1 MPREEEAKGENN
13 AGDGIE
19 EEQLLECC
27 NALEDL
33 LLDDIM
39 PADIYLGD
47 DEDGDGGEEK
57 GSELS
62 PGQQL
67 FVSVQAVCK
76 EALPFF
82 VDAVRDGMDV
92 GEYLPEH
99 QEYHERYLG
108 SVEGAMSR
116 CVDHFGFTLNSFVSS
131 LRSMLSYNS
140 GNIMGY
146 ATARELLE
154 VIECV
159 EKFNSFAE
167 GMRVRAVQFLEKE
180 EGGSDD
186 FDFGRRR

>member
-1 MPREEEAKGENN
+1 MVHLGWY
-13 AGDGIE
+13 
-19 EEQLLECC
+19 QCLL
-27 NALEDL
+27 ALR
-33 LLDDIM
+33 
-39 PADIYLGD
+39 PVF
-47 DEDGDGGEEK
+47 DELK
-57 GSELS
+57 KLS
-62 PGQQL
+62 RNPDVHEINFCGH
-67 FVSVQAVCK
+67 K
-76 EALPFF
+76 TLPFF

-108 SVEGAMSR
+108 SVEDAMSR